1 MKWYNVADVIRVL
14 IVEIIFKKK
23 IGLWEMN
30 VKISIYTWTGKC
42 Y

>member
-1 MKWYNVADVIRVL
+1 MKWYNVVDVICVL
-14 IVEIIFKKK
+14 IVEIIFLKK

-30 VKISIYTWTGKC
+30 VKILIYIWIGKC